1 MEPWLIATLIERGIL
16 QIDGVNRR
24 ARLRA
29 CPRCRAVC
37 LEGLDDDRCAGMAR
51 VDPVPLSVL
60 GEVAA
65 LMDGL
70 ATYELHTPGG
80 RLTLDYRD
88 SWCVQARPAGNTLRV
103 DVMAQHRCGRRSQ
116 GICASMLQKAY
127 GITDVQDVPP
137 F

>member
-1 MEPWLIATLIERGIL
+1 MEPWLVETLIDKGIL

-29 CPRCRAVC
+29 CPTCRAVC

-51 VDPVPLSVL
+51 VDPVPLSAW

-70 ATYELHTPGG
+70 ATYDLHTPGG

-88 SWCVQARPAGNTLRV
+88 SWCVQARPAGTTLRV
-103 DVMAQHRCGRRSQ
+103 DVMAQHRCGRWSQ
-116 GICASMLQKAY
+116 GVCASMLHKAY
-127 GITDVQDVPP
+127 AATVLTDVPP